1 MPNAVGVPTS
11 MIQDA
16 ISRGMRKVNI
26 DTDGRLAITAA
37 IRKVFVEKPAVFD
50 PRHYLGPARDAVR
63 TWIIEEMKAFGTAG
77 HAEDY
82 KPVTLDDM
90 KKQYAVD

>member
-1 MPNAVGVPTS
+1 

-16 ISRGMRKVNI
+16 IGRGMRKVNI

-37 IRKVFVEKPAVFD
+37 IRKVFAEKPAAFD
-50 PRHYLGPARDAVR
+50 PRQYLGPARDAVR
-63 TWIIEEMKAFGTAG
+63 TWIVEEMKAFGTAG

-82 KPVTLDDM
+82 EPATLDDM
-90 KKQYAVD
+90 KKLYAAD